1 MAYWDFRE
9 AVEEKMAIPAGE
21 YPHVKNRED
30 ATVGTVSNKPPKSL
44 FE

>member
-9 AVEEKMAIPAGE
+9 AVEEKAAIWASE

-30 ATVGTVSNKPPKSL
+30 APIGTVSNKPPEAL